1 MRVNPP
7 TLFWIVIA
15 AIVAVDRFLPIV
27 LFTSPWLRWCGAGLV
42 VSGLAVSFAGKRQF
56 QRVGTNVYT
65 FEEPGQLVT
74 DGLYRFS
81 RNPMYLGL
89 VIVGTGAALVSGT
102 LSALVLAAMFGI
114 TVRFWYIAFEERAM
128 RRQFGESYEAY
139 CRKVGRWVGRE
150 RHGIPDR
157 G

>member
-7 TLFWIVIA
+7 TLFWIVLA
-15 AIVAVDRFLPIV
+15 AIIAVDRLLPV
-27 LFTSPWLRWCGAGLV
+27 VSFTSPWLPWCGAGLAV
-42 VSGLAVSFAGKRQF
+42 LGLAVAIAGKRQF
-56 QRVGTNVYT
+56 QRVGTNVHT

-89 VIVGTGAALVSGT
+89 VIAVTGTALVSAT

-114 TVRFWYIAFEERAM
+114 IVRFWYIAFEERAM
-128 RRQFGESYEAY
+128 RRRFGELYEAH
-139 CRKVGRWVGRE
+139 CRRVGRWFGRK
-150 RHGIPDR
+150 RHGIQGR